1 MQQSLLAFAEGTH
14 SDPADALA
22 QRAVLAMLKL
32 RGLVGNAYQ
41 RGDGEGYIACN
52 QAVRI
57 AVAGFAVV
65 NRAKCYPFAGEIG
78 ELQDI
83 RLTGIIDDTID
94 AATPLVEDAEV
105 AFDFYRERCAPTYGI
120 FGVTSVAILRG
131 DHCRA
136 ATAGM
141 VALNDN

>member
-1 MQQSLLAFAEGTH
+1 MQQSLLAFAEGKH

-41 RGDGEGYIACN
+41 RGDGEGYVACN
-52 QAVRI
+52 QAVRL

-65 NRAKCYPFAGEIG
+65 NQAKHYPFAGEIG

-83 RLTGIIDDTID
+83 RLTGIIDDTIG
-94 AATPLVEDAEV
+94 AAAPLVEDAEV
-105 AFDFYRERCAPTYGI
+105 AFDLYRERCAPTYGI
-120 FGVTSVAILRG
+120 FGVTSVTILRG

-136 ATAGM
+136 ATAEM